1 MKVWPAEIEDALGEL
16 MLPTEEID
24 FSLADYSKLACV
36 LLDIPI
42 HGINNNKNIVE
53 SLHVLF
59 TLFSEFKANQHF
71 QQQQKAEGFE
81 NEGGNTMEIN

>member
-1 MKVWPAEIEDALGEL
+1 MVPG
-16 MLPTEEID
+16 EEID

-42 HGINNNKNIVE
+42 HDANNNKNIIE

-81 NEGGNTMEIN
+81 NEQGNTMEIS

>member
-1 MKVWPAEIEDALGEL
+1 MTPS
-16 MLPTEEID
+16 EEID
-24 FSLADYSKLACV
+24 FSLADYAKLACV
-36 LLDIPI
+36 LLDIPV
-42 HGINNNKNIVE
+42 HSVNNNKNVVE

-81 NEGGNTMEIN
+81 NDQQGMEIN

>member
-1 MKVWPAEIEDALGEL
+1 MVPG
-16 MLPTEEID
+16 EEID

-42 HGINNNKNIVE
+42 HDANNNRNIIE

-81 NEGGNTMEIN
+81 NEQGKKGTPHNS